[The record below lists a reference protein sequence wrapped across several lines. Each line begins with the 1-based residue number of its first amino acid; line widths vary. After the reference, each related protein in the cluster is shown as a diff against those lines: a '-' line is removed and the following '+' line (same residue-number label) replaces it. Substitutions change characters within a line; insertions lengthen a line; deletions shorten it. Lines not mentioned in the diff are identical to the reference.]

1 MAIRPVTEKDIEGI
15 RALWLADPLCVRA
28 MNAVDDSPEGLARYL
43 RRNPDT
49 CFLAEEDGAVC
60 GVILA
65 GHDGR
70 RGMFHHLCVAEAWRR
85 RGIATELVRHAEDAL
100 RAQGIRTQ
108 LYFEQKKFK
117 AKMSYADKLA
127 IPYAVFLGEDEIAQG
142 KCSVK
147 DLRTGV
153 QETVTPEEA
162 AGKIKAGIEALSQGK
177 VIVE

>member
-1 MAIRPVTEKDIEGI
+1 MTIRPVTEKDIEEI
-15 RALWLADPLCVRA
+15 RTLWLADPLCVRA

-49 CFLAEEDGAVC
+49 CFLAEEDAAVR

-100 RAQGIRTQ
+100 RAQGI
-108 LYFEQKKFK
+108 QKVLLTAFR
-117 AKMSYADKLA
+117 DN
-127 IPYAVFLGEDEIAQG
+127 V
-142 KCSVK
+142 
-147 DLRTGV
+147 
-153 QETVTPEEA
+153 A
-162 AGKIKAGIEALSQGK
+162 ANAFWEKAGYPARADLNCRNRALR
-177 VIVE
+177 